1 MSLARLVRW
10 SGLAVLVS
18 GILRI
23 TRGVLDFIFIPA
35 GMALSTQATTDIWM
49 VLALLTVVIFMI
61 LVPGLIG
68 LYVHQSSKAGVLGLV
83 AFPVALVGTMLGF
96 ATFWSGY
103 LYAPE
108 LAQSAPSLLDNGS
121 PRLMLLGFLIP
132 FLLFYVGWLLFG
144 LVSVLAR
151 VFPRW
156 AGALLMLGVP
166 LILLQGLVF
175 LPLLGDVVFAA
186 GLVWMGYA
194 LWSEKGE
201 TVAQAEPTL

>member
-1 MSLARLVRW
+1 MSPAKLVRW

-23 TRGVLDFIFIPA
+23 TRGVLDFIFIPE
-35 GMALSTQATTDIWM
+35 GMALSTQATTDMWRD
-49 VLALLTVVIFMI
+49 LALLTVVIFML

-83 AFPVALVGTMLGF
+83 AFLVALVGTMMAF

-103 LYAPE
+103 LYVPE

-156 AGALLMLGVP
+156 AGALLILGVP
-166 LILLQGLVF
+166 LIFLQGLVH
-175 LPLLGDVVFAA
+175 LPLAGDVVFAT

-194 LWSEKGE
+194 LWSEKRE
-201 TVAQAEPTL
+201 TVAQAKPTV

>member
-1 MSLARLVRW
+1 MSLAKLVRW

-144 LVSVLAR
+144 LASVRAR

-166 LILLQGLVF
+166 LIFLQGLVF
-175 LPLLGDVVFAA
+175 LPLVGDVVFAA